1 MCYTFLKN
9 AFCTINNT
17 VQNAQKNIRFY
28 IDTTYYLRYNV
39 NMEQEVQRAHQLL
52 K

>member
-1 MCYTFLKN
+1 MCYIFLKN

-17 VQNAQKNIRFY
+17 VQNTQKNIRFY
-28 IDTTYYLRYNV
+28 IDITYYLRYNV
-39 NMEQEVQRAHQLL
+39 NMEQEVMSVYQL